1 MSKDNQQENTMKAKN
16 GISMYETLRKQALFQ
31 TGIREVEPRKFD
43 NQQKNKHWSD
53 CALHNEPF
61 IPAGDCDCKKQE
73 NTMRERFREI
83 GNGSIRFMATREEVL
98 DFIEKET
105 ALAYKKG
112 QNSGENRILAVL
124 RNHNIDYSDA
134 IKTRREWDKLSN
146 IKDK

>member
-1 MSKDNQQENTMKAKN
+1 MSKDNQQENTM
-16 GISMYETLRKQALFQ
+16 
-31 TGIREVEPRKFD
+31 
-43 NQQKNKHWSD
+43 
-53 CALHNEPF
+53 
-61 IPAGDCDCKKQE
+61 
-73 NTMRERFREI
+73 RERFEDAYQ
-83 GNGSIRFMATREEVL
+83 RFQLCDKVSAPEMRKLWA
-98 DFIEKET
+98 FIEKET